1 MSDSPTVLQRLSEL
15 RLMWREQN
23 FVFTKEQQQA
33 YDVLLARRRE
43 RVSEL
48 IKEGRVWSGPSEA
61 GKTLEE
67 MEK

>member
-61 GKTLEE
+61 GKPLEE
-67 MEK
+67 

>member
-1 MSDSPTVLQRLSEL
+1 MSDSPTVLQRLNEL
-15 RLMWREQN
+15 RLLWREQN

-61 GKTLEE
+61 GKPLAE
-67 MEK
+67 